1 VRSTVLPRPQH
12 VITRLALGAW
22 LALCGGRAWGQTQ
35 LGTVEVEAQRDRLAS
50 TARPVDLEEV
60 PFVTV
65 IDARTP
71 TARAASVADLIEREA
86 GVRVRSRGG
95 LGAFTSVSLRG
106 SEANE
111 VAIFIDGV
119 PLSKAG
125 AGVVDLGQ
133 LAADGLL
140 RIEIYRG
147 APPVELGSEA
157 IGGVIN
163 LVTQKGNR
171 RGTSVRVSAG
181 TGSFGARS
189 ASAALSLGRPGL
201 RAALTLAYRGATG
214 DFTYYDNAGT
224 LFDRSDDTVATRH
237 NNGFDQLQLDATV
250 GSAPA
255 KPGTVGWSLGAH
267 GFGKRQGVPGIGSI
281 AAEALSSKLTTGRL
295 LVDGHVKRRGRVDVG
310 IDAHVFWEHL
320 GFANP
325 AGDKV
330 GTYGAS
336 VTEAD
341 AVGGGLS
348 GRLDAALGKRQLVS
362 VVGETRV
369 EHRLPRDLLRPST
382 EGLASTRMFGG
393 LGVVDEIHLFRDR
406 LALTPTLRLD
416 GAFSTLRDAG
426 DSAPP
431 GIRSADW
438 FLSPRLGVRA
448 KVTRLLSLRASA
460 GRFVR
465 FPTLIEQFGDGAFVL
480 PGRTIRP
487 ESAWGGDVGGA
498 LSLKRRRVTF
508 EAEAAFFGR
517 RVADYISF
525 VPVANAYG
533 AANLGDV
540 QVLGVEAHTALAV
553 FDRARLTVDY
563 TFLNTANFTNEPGVQ
578 GKPLPNRPTHQL
590 YARLEV
596 LLGPF
601 RASYDLDWVD
611 DTFRDAQSY
620 NRIPG
625 RVLHGLAASLSHRDF
640 TVLVEMRNLADLRVT
655 QLPLGGSAR
664 AGQTTPYPLVDF
676 YDYPLPGRT
685 LYATVTY
692 TPKELK

>member
-1 VRSTVLPRPQH
+1 MRSTVSPRLRH
-12 VITRLALGAW
+12 VTTGLGLAW
-22 LALCGGRAWGQTQ
+22 LCVGGVARAQTQ
-35 LGTVEVEAQRDRLAS
+35 LGSVEVEAQRDRLSAS
-50 TARPVDLEEV
+50 ARPVDLDEV

-65 IDARTP
+65 IDASTP

-106 SEANE
+106 SDANE
-111 VAIFIDGV
+111 VAIFVDGV

-163 LVTQKGNR
+163 LVTKKGEG
-171 RGTSVRVSAG
+171 RGTSIRLSAG

-189 ASAALSLGRPGL
+189 ASAGLSLGRPGL
-201 RAALTLAYRGATG
+201 RAAVNVAYRGASG

-224 LFDRSDDTVATRH
+224 LYDLSDDKVATRH

-255 KPGTVGWSLGAH
+255 KRGRVGWSLGAH
-267 GFGKRQGVPGIGSI
+267 GFGKRQGVPGIGSV
-281 AAEALSSKLTTGRL
+281 AAEALSSKLTSGRL
-295 LVDGHVKRRGRVDVG
+295 LVDGHVKRRGRVDLSV
-310 IDAHVFWEHL
+310 DAHVFWEYL
-320 GFANP
+320 GFSNP

-336 VTEAD
+336 VTEAN

-348 GRLDAALGKRQLVS
+348 GRLDAALGKRQLLS

-369 EHRLPRDLLRPST
+369 EHRLPRDLLRPT
-382 EGLASTRMFGG
+382 VQGLSSTRMFGG
-393 LGVVDEIHLFRDR
+393 LGVVDEIRLWRDR

-416 GAFSTLRDAG
+416 GAFSTLRDAS
-426 DSAPP
+426 DTAPP
-431 GIRSADW
+431 GVRSSDW
-438 FLSPRLGVRA
+438 FLSPRLGVRV
-448 KVTRLLSLRASA
+448 KVTQLFSLRASA
-460 GRFVR
+460 GRFIR

-498 LSLKRRRVTF
+498 LSLKHRRVTF
-508 EAEAAFFGR
+508 EAEGAFFGR
-517 RVADYISF
+517 RVTDYISF

-533 AANLGDV
+533 AANLGEV
-540 QVLGVEAHTALAV
+540 QILGVEAHTALSLYN
-553 FDRARLTVDY
+553 RARLTLDY
-563 TFLNTANFTNEPGVQ
+563 TFLSTANFTNEPGVE
-578 GKPLPNRPTHQL
+578 GKQLPNRPAHQL

-601 RASYDLDWVD
+601 RASYDLDYVD

-625 RVLHGLAASLSHRDF
+625 RVLHGLGASLTHRDF
-640 TVLVEMRNLADLRVT
+640 SVLLEMRNLADLRVT

-664 AGQTTPYPLVDF
+664 AGQTTPYPLVDY

-692 TPKELK
+692 TPKEIK

>member
-1 VRSTVLPRPQH
+1 MAVAARGSSGI
-12 VITRLALGAW
+12 VITLGLALGVTSVVP
-22 LALCGGRAWGQTQ
+22 GVGRAQTQ
-35 LGTVEVEAQRDRLAS
+35 LGRVEVDAQRE
-50 TARPVDLEEV
+50 RPSGRAVDLDEV

-65 IDARTP
+65 VDAQTP

-95 LGAFTSVSLRG
+95 LGSFSSVSLRG
-106 SEANE
+106 SDANE
-111 VAIFIDGV
+111 VAIFVDGV
-119 PLSKAG
+119 PLSRAG
-125 AGVVDLGQ
+125 AGVIDLGQ
-133 LAADGLL
+133 LAADGLE
-140 RIEIYRG
+140 RVEIYRG

-163 LVTQKGNR
+163 LVTKKGSG
-171 RGTSVRVSAG
+171 RGWKPRASAG

-189 ASAALSLGRPGL
+189 ASAGLSLGRPGL
-201 RAALTLAYRGATG
+201 RASANVSYRGANG

-224 LFDRSDDTVATRH
+224 LYDTSDDKMAIRH

-250 GSAPA
+250 GSPPP
-255 KPGTVGWSLGAH
+255 KSSQVGWSLGAH

-281 AAEALSSKLTTGRL
+281 GAEALSAKLTTGRML
-295 LVDGHVKRRGRVDVG
+295 LDGHVKRRGRVDVAV
-310 IDAHVFWEHL
+310 DAHVFWEHL
-320 GFANP
+320 GFSNP

-330 GTYGAS
+330 GAYGAS
-336 VTEAD
+336 VTEAN

-348 GRLDAALGKRQLVS
+348 GRLDAPLGKRQLLS

-369 EHRLPRDLLRPST
+369 EHRMPRDLLRPT
-382 EGLASTRMFGG
+382 FQGLDSTRMFGG
-393 LGVVDEIHLFRDR
+393 LGVVDEIRVLRDR

-416 GAFSTLRDAG
+416 GAFSTLRDAS
-426 DSAPP
+426 DTAPP
-431 GIRSADW
+431 GVRSSDW

-448 KVTRLLSLRASA
+448 KVTKIFSLRASA

-487 ESAWGGDVGGA
+487 ESAWGGDVGAA
-498 LSLKRRRVTF
+498 LVLKRSKVTF
-508 EAEAAFFGR
+508 EAETAFFGR
-517 RVADYISF
+517 RVSDYIAF
-525 VPVANAYG
+525 VPVANSYG

-540 QVLGVEAHTALAV
+540 QVLGVEAHASLIV
-553 FDRARLTVDY
+553 FERAKLTVDY
-563 TFLNTANFTNEPGVQ
+563 TFLDTANFTNEPGVE
-578 GKPLPNRPTHQL
+578 GKQLPNRPPHQL
-590 YARLEV
+590 FARLEV

-601 RASYDLDWVD
+601 RAGYDLDWVD

-625 RVLHGLAASLSHRDF
+625 RVLHGLAASLAHREL
-640 TVLVEMRNLADLRVT
+640 TVLLEMRNLADLRVT

-664 AGQTTPYPLVDF
+664 AGQTSPYPLVDF

-692 TPKELK
+692 TPKEIR